1 MKQGFTLLELLVV
14 MVIIGF
20 VSALVGPKLAG
31 HGSNLNLATAS
42 KKISACL
49 RYARSHAASE
59 KRRYVATFD
68 FNKNRLTIKIPQ
80 EKSEAQSGD
89 FSDENAESAPVFKP
103 YDIPEGVK
111 LEKAYS
117 RDDEEVDSD
126 IFEILFFPS
135 GGSSGGLVV
144 LTNDREKKETI
155 YVDLFTGSVQLGR
168 PEKE

>member
-1 MKQGFTLLELLVV
+1 MRQGFTLLELLVV
-14 MVIIGF
+14 LVIIGF
-20 VSALVGPKLAG
+20 VSALVGPRLAG
-31 HGSNLNLATAS
+31 HGSNLNLATAAR
-42 KKISACL
+42 KISACL

-68 FNKNRLTIKIPQ
+68 FEKNRLTIQTDQK
-80 EKSEAQSGD
+80 KSKDSVAD
-89 FSDENAESAPVFKP
+89 FVDEDVESAAAFKP
-103 YDIPEGVK
+103 YNVPEGVK

-117 RDDEEVDSD
+117 VDDEEVDSD

-144 LTNDREKKETI
+144 LKNDREKKETI
-155 YVDLFTGSVQLGR
+155 YVDLFTGSVKLGR

>member
-1 MKQGFTLLELLVV
+1 MRQGFTLLELLVV
-14 MVIIGF
+14 LIIIGF
-20 VSALVGPKLAG
+20 VSALVGPRLAG
-31 HGSNLNLATAS
+31 HGSNLNLVTAA
-42 KKISACL
+42 KKISASL

-68 FNKNRLTIKIPQ
+68 FEKNRLTIKIPK
-80 EKSEAQSGD
+80 ESPVDLAGN
-89 FSDENAESAPVFKP
+89 FSNEHAEFAPVFKP

-117 RDDEEVDSD
+117 VDDKQVDSD

-144 LTNDREKKETI
+144 LKNDRKKKETI

>member
-1 MKQGFTLLELLVV
+1 MRHGFTLLELLVV
-14 MVIIGF
+14 LVIIGF

-42 KKISACL
+42 RKISACL

-68 FNKNRLTIKIPQ
+68 FNKNCLTIKTDQ
-80 EKSEAQSGD
+80 EKSEDSDED
-89 FSDENAESAPVFKP
+89 FSDENAEFAVAFKP
-103 YDIPEGVK
+103 YNIPEGVK
-111 LEKAYS
+111 LEQAYS
-117 RDDEEVDSD
+117 VDDEEVDSD

-135 GGSSGGLVV
+135 GGSSGGMVV

-155 YVDLFTGSVQLGR
+155 YVDLFTGSVQWGR

>member
-1 MKQGFTLLELLVV
+1 MRQGFTLLELLVV
-14 MVIIGF
+14 LVIIGF

-42 KKISACL
+42 RKISACL

-68 FNKNRLTIKIPQ
+68 FEKNRLTIKIPK
-80 EKSEAQSGD
+80 ERSGD
-89 FSDENAESAPVFKP
+89 LEADFVDEDVESAATFKP

-117 RDDEEVDSD
+117 VDDEQVDSD

-168 PEKE
+168 PKKE